1 MASIFHRL
9 RPLEKP
15 ASTSVEDA
23 RLVVLAQT
31 DQQSFAALYTR
42 HFAGIYGYCYRSL
55 GTVERA
61 EDAAQQV
68 FAQALAS
75 LPEYHEMGRF
85 RSWLYTI
92 AHHVIRAQLDTD
104 HTNASLDVV
113 TEVPDPGISP
123 EEQALSALDRGALLE
138 AIGLLPRD
146 QRRVIELR
154 IAGLKG
160 REIAQELGRSHEAV
174 RMLQHR
180 ALDHLETAL
189 LSPDQSRGGRYG
201 A

>member
-1 MASIFHRL
+1 VASNFQRL
-9 RPLEKP
+9 RPPEKP
-15 ASTSVEDA
+15 VSTSVDDA
-23 RLVVLAQT
+23 RLVVLAQD
-31 DQQSFAALYTR
+31 DQHSFAALYDR

-75 LPEYHEMGRF
+75 LPEYRETGRF
-85 RSWLYTI
+85 RPWLYTI
-92 AHHVIRAQLDTD
+92 AHHVIHAQRDAD
-104 HTNASLDVV
+104 RTNDSLDVV
-113 TEVPDPGISP
+113 AEVPDPGISP
-123 EEQALSALDRGALLE
+123 EEEALGALDRGALLE
-138 AIGLLPRD
+138 AIGLLSRD

-154 IAGLKG
+154 MAGLKG

-174 RMLQHR
+174 RMLQQR
-180 ALDHLETAL
+180 ALDHLTVAL
-189 LSPDQSRGGRYG
+189 KSPNQSRGGRHG

>member
-1 MASIFHRL
+1 VASIFQRL
-9 RPLEKP
+9 RPPEKP
-15 ASTSVEDA
+15 VSTSVDDA
-23 RLVVLAQT
+23 RLVVLAQD
-31 DQQSFAALYTR
+31 DQHSFAALYDR

-75 LPEYHEMGRF
+75 LPEYRELGRF

-92 AHHVIRAQLDTD
+92 AHHVIRAQLDAD
-104 HTNASLDVV
+104 RTNASLDIVA
-113 TEVPDPGISP
+113 ELPDPGISP
-123 EEQALSALDRGALLE
+123 EEQALGALDRGALLE
-138 AIGLLPRD
+138 AIELLPRD
-146 QRRVIELR
+146 QRRVVELR

-160 REIAQELGRSHEAV
+160 REIAQKLGRSHEAV

-180 ALDHLETAL
+180 ALDNLTASL
-189 LSPDQSRGGRYG
+189 LRPDQSQGGRHG